1 MGPRQGYFVAVEG
14 GDGAGKGGLVANLA
28 AMLREDGRDVLATRE
43 PGGTPEGLQL
53 RALLLAAS
61 GQVWEQ
67 NAELLLMVAARV
79 QHVRR
84 IIQPALAAGKIVV
97 CDRFIGST
105 LAYQGAG
112 RGLPE
117 DLILDLHARLVDDIW
132 PDLTILLDVDPRIG
146 LDRSLRRLATEAN
159 DEGRFESLDMGFHDR
174 VRRSFRAQA
183 ESRPSQSLVIDA
195 SQAISEVHAEVAA
208 GIRSRLGQT
217 QTPQTP

>member
-1 MGPRQGYFVAVEG
+1 MAPRQGYFVAVEG
-14 GDGAGKGGLVANLA
+14 GDGAGKGGLVQNLA
-28 AMLREDGRDVLATRE
+28 AMLGQDGHDVLATRE

-84 IIQPALAAGKIVV
+84 VIQPALAAGKIVV

-132 PDLTILLDVDPRIG
+132 PDITILLDVDPRIG
-146 LDRSLRRLATEAN
+146 LDRSRRRLANEGN
-159 DEGRFESLDMGFHDR
+159 DEGRFESLDLAFHDR
-174 VRRSFRAQA
+174 VRRSFLAQA
-183 ESRPSQSLVIDA
+183 DRRPGHSLVVDA
-195 SQAISEVHAEVAA
+195 SKAIAVVHAEVAG
-208 GIRSRLGQT
+208 GIRSRLDQAQMSHT
-217 QTPQTP
+217 R

>member
-1 MGPRQGYFVAVEG
+1 MAPRQGYFVAVEG

-28 AMLREDGRDVLATRE
+28 AVLAEDGHDVLATRE

-53 RALLLAAS
+53 RALLLAES

-84 IIQPALAAGKIVV
+84 VIQPALAAGKIVI

-146 LDRSLRRLATEAN
+146 LARSRRRLASEVN
-159 DEGRFESLDMGFHDR
+159 DEGRFESLDLAFHDR
-174 VRRSFRAQA
+174 VRQSFRAQA
-183 ESRPSQSLVIDA
+183 ESRPGTSLVIDA
-195 SQAISEVHAEVAA
+195 SQAIANVHADVAA
-208 GIRSRLGQT
+208 GIRSRLGQAR
-217 QTPQTP
+217 TP